1 MQSPTDSADR
11 TGTIGVEA
19 FDATYGRT
27 TRPTPSSASSSKTTG
42 RSWRSGRPTPDH
54 PRRVAFVDD
63 TLRTEARLNRTG
75 TRRRRQHEPAR
86 LDQVTTGRAAIFTG
100 GRPGCPTTATAGAGS
115 RTRSTGPTSKREGP
129 A

>member
-27 TRPTPSSASSSKTTG
+27 TRPTPSSASSSKKTR

-75 TRRRRQHEPAR
+75 TRRRREHGPGGK
-86 LDQVTTGRAAIFTG
+86 LGGG
-100 GRPGCPTTATAGAGS
+100 GRCSSMETNRPAS
-115 RTRSTGPTSKREGP
+115 TR
-129 A
+129 